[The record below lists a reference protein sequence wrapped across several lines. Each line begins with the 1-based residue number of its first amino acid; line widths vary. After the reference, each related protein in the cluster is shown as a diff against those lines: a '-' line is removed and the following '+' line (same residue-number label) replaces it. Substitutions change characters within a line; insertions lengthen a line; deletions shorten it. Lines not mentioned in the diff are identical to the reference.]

1 MKQIGFIGTGGMG
14 SGMAAN
20 LLGAGFGLVVNDIR
34 HEAAR
39 PLEEKGAVFAGSPR
53 EVAEG
58 CNVVL
63 SMLPD
68 GAAVRDV
75 GLGAGGLRDAA
86 GGARTWVDF
95 SSIDKKTVVELDE
108 GLKAHG
114 WQLLDASVSGVEE
127 AAAAAALSIWASGP
141 KALYDENM
149 AVFEAMGK
157 KIEAMGK
164 KIVYMG
170 ELGNAKLVKTA
181 NAMLSGIMHMGMV
194 EVYNWLKTG
203 GLDEQDFENFI
214 RSSQNY
220 SDALERVTRIIVSGQ
235 FKPRKSW
242 MPKDV
247 GFGLEVAREME
258 TPVPFT
264 SLVDQM
270 FAIAQANG
278 VDGYEATGIACEV
291 FSILSGRKGSGQVQ

>member
-1 MKQIGFIGTGGMG
+1 MKRLGFIGTGGMG

-20 LLGAGFGLVVNDIR
+20 LIEAGFGLVVNDVR
-34 HEAAR
+34 REVAR
-39 PLEEKGAVFAGSPR
+39 PLEGKGAAFAACPR
-53 EVAEG
+53 EVAG
-58 CNVVL
+58 ACDVVL
-63 SMLPD
+63 SMLPH
-68 GAAVRDV
+68 GAAVREV
-75 GLGAGGLRDAA
+75 ALGDGGLVEAA
-86 GGARTWVDF
+86 GGARIWVDF
-95 SSIDKKTVVELDE
+95 SSIDKKTVVEVNE
-108 GLKAHG
+108 GLKAQG
-114 WQLLDASVSGVEE
+114 WRLLDASVSGVEE
-127 AAAAAALSIWASGP
+127 AAAAATLSIWASGP

-149 AVFEAMGK
+149 PVFQ
-157 KIEAMGK
+157 AMGK

-194 EVYNWLKTG
+194 EVFNWLKSG
-203 GLDEQDFENFI
+203 GLNEEDFQNFI

-220 SDALERVTRIIVSGQ
+220 SDALERVTRIIVSGE

-247 GFGLEVAREME
+247 GFGLDVAREME
-258 TPVPFT
+258 IPVPFS
-264 SLVDQM
+264 SLVYQM

-291 FSILSGRKGSGQVQ
+291 FSILSGRKDA

>member
-1 MKQIGFIGTGGMG
+1 
-14 SGMAAN
+14 MAAN

-34 HEAAR
+34 REVAR
-39 PLEEKGAVFAGSPR
+39 PLEEKGAVFAGSPK

-58 CNVVL
+58 CDVVL
-63 SMLPD
+63 SMLPF
-68 GAAVRDV
+68 GAAVREV
-75 GLGAGGLRDAA
+75 GLGDGGLREAT

-95 SSIDKKTVVELDE
+95 SSIDKNTVVEVNESLR
-108 GLKAHG
+108 GHG

-127 AAAAAALSIWASGP
+127 AAAAATLSIWASGP
-141 KALYDENM
+141 RALYDENM
-149 AVFEAMGK
+149 AVFQV
-157 KIEAMGK
+157 MGK

-203 GLDEQDFENFI
+203 GLNEEDFQNFI

-220 SDALERVTRIIVSGQ
+220 SDALERVTRIIVSGE

-242 MPKDV
+242 MPKDI
-247 GFGLEVAREME
+247 GFGLDVAREME
-258 TPVPFT
+258 IPVPF
-264 SLVDQM
+264 SSMVDQM

-291 FSILSGRKGSGQVQ
+291 FSILSGRKGSG

>member
-1 MKQIGFIGTGGMG
+1 MKQLGFIGTGGMG

-20 LLGAGFGLVVNDIR
+20 LIGAGFGLVVNDLR
-34 HEAAR
+34 REVAR
-39 PLEEKGAVFAGSPR
+39 PLEEKGATFAASPR
-53 EVAEG
+53 EVAEA
-58 CNVVL
+58 CDVVL
-63 SMLPD
+63 SMLPH

-75 GLGAGGLRDAA
+75 ALGGGGLGEAA
-86 GGARTWVDF
+86 GGSRAWVDF
-95 SSIDKKTVVELDE
+95 SSIDKKTVVEVNE
-108 GLKAHG
+108 GLQAQG
-114 WQLLDASVSGVEE
+114 WRLLDASVSGVEE
-127 AAAAAALSIWASGP
+127 AAAAATLSIWASGP

-149 AVFEAMGK
+149 PVF
-157 KIEAMGK
+157 EAMGK

-194 EVYNWLKTG
+194 EVFNWLKSG
-203 GLDEQDFENFI
+203 GLTEEDFRNFI

-247 GFGLEVAREME
+247 GFGLDVAREME
-258 TPVPFT
+258 VPVPFT

-291 FSILSGRKGSGQVQ
+291 FSILSGRKDR

>member
-1 MKQIGFIGTGGMG
+1 MKQLGFIGTGGMG
-14 SGMAAN
+14 NGMAAN
-20 LLGAGFGLVVNDIR
+20 LIGAGFGLVVNDLR
-34 HEAAR
+34 REVAR
-39 PLEEKGAVFAGSPR
+39 PLEEKGATFAASPR
-53 EVAEG
+53 EVAEA
-58 CNVVL
+58 CDVVL
-63 SMLPD
+63 SMLPH

-75 GLGAGGLRDAA
+75 ALGGGGLGEAA
-86 GGARTWVDF
+86 GGSRTWVDF
-95 SSIDKKTVVELDE
+95 SSIDKKTVVEVNE
-108 GLKAHG
+108 GLQAQG
-114 WQLLDASVSGVEE
+114 WRLLDASVSGVEE
-127 AAAAAALSIWASGP
+127 AAAAATLSIWASGP

-149 AVFEAMGK
+149 PVF
-157 KIEAMGK
+157 EAMGK

-194 EVYNWLKTG
+194 EVFNWLKSG
-203 GLDEQDFENFI
+203 GLTEEDFRNFI

-247 GFGLEVAREME
+247 GFGLDVAREME
-258 TPVPFT
+258 VPVPFT

-291 FSILSGRKGSGQVQ
+291 FSILSGRKDR

>member
-1 MKQIGFIGTGGMG
+1 MKQVGFIGTGGMG

-20 LLGAGFGLVVNDIR
+20 LAKAGFGLVVNDVR
-34 HEAAR
+34 REVAR
-39 PLEEKGAVFAGSPR
+39 PLEERGAVFKDTPR
-53 EVAEG
+53 EVAES
-58 CNVVL
+58 CELVL
-63 SMLPD
+63 SMLPY

-75 GLGAGGLRDAA
+75 ALGAGGLCEAA

-95 SSIDKKTVVELDE
+95 SSIDKKTVLEVNE
-108 GLKAHG
+108 GLAPHG

-127 AAAAAALSIWASGP
+127 QAAAAALSIWASGP
-141 KALYDENM
+141 RALYDENLP
-149 AVFEAMGK
+149 AFQ
-157 KIEAMGK
+157 AMGK

-194 EVYNWLKTG
+194 EVFNWLRSG
-203 GLDEQDFENFI
+203 GLTEEDFQSFI

-220 SDALERVTRIIVSGQ
+220 SDALERVTRIIVSGR

-258 TPVPFT
+258 IPVPFT

-291 FSILSGRKGSGQVQ
+291 FAVLSGKKER

>member
-1 MKQIGFIGTGGMG
+1 MKQLGFIGTGGMG

-34 HEAAR
+34 REVAQ
-39 PLEEKGAVFAGSPR
+39 PLEEKGAVFAGSPK

-58 CNVVL
+58 CDVVL
-63 SMLPD
+63 SMLPF
-68 GAAVRDV
+68 GAAVREV
-75 GLGAGGLRDAA
+75 GLGDGGLREAT

-95 SSIDKKTVVELDE
+95 SSIDKNTVVEVNESLR
-108 GLKAHG
+108 GHG

-127 AAAAAALSIWASGP
+127 AAAAATLSIWASGP
-141 KALYDENM
+141 RALYDENM
-149 AVFEAMGK
+149 AVFQV
-157 KIEAMGK
+157 MGK

-203 GLDEQDFENFI
+203 GLNEEDFQNFI

-220 SDALERVTRIIVSGQ
+220 SDALERVTRIIVSGE

-242 MPKDV
+242 MPKDI

-258 TPVPFT
+258 IPVPF
-264 SLVDQM
+264 SSMVDQM

-291 FSILSGRKGSGQVQ
+291 FSILSGRKGSG

>member
-1 MKQIGFIGTGGMG
+1 MG

-34 HEAAR
+34 REVAR
-39 PLEEKGAVFAGSPR
+39 PLEEKGAVFAGSPK

-58 CNVVL
+58 CDVVL
-63 SMLPD
+63 SMLPF
-68 GAAVRDV
+68 GAAVREV
-75 GLGAGGLRDAA
+75 GLGDGGLREAT

-95 SSIDKKTVVELDE
+95 SSIDKNTVVEVNESLR
-108 GLKAHG
+108 GHG

-127 AAAAAALSIWASGP
+127 AAAAATLSIWASGP
-141 KALYDENM
+141 RALYDENM
-149 AVFEAMGK
+149 AVFQV
-157 KIEAMGK
+157 MGK

-203 GLDEQDFENFI
+203 GLNEEDFQNFI

-220 SDALERVTRIIVSGQ
+220 SDALERVTRIIVSGE

-242 MPKDV
+242 MPKDI
-247 GFGLEVAREME
+247 GFGLDVAREME
-258 TPVPFT
+258 IPVPF
-264 SLVDQM
+264 SSMVDQM

-291 FSILSGRKGSGQVQ
+291 FSILSGRKGSG

>member
-1 MKQIGFIGTGGMG
+1 MNKLGFIGTGGMG

-20 LLGAGFGLVVNDIR
+20 LLKAGFGLVVNDIR
-34 HEAAR
+34 REVAR
-39 PLEEKGAVFAGSPR
+39 PLEEKGAVFAHTPR
-53 EVAEG
+53 EVAES
-58 CNVVL
+58 CDVVF
-63 SMLPD
+63 SMLPYS
-68 GAAVRDV
+68 AAVRDV
-75 GLGAGGLRDAA
+75 ALGEGGLSEAT
-86 GGARTWVDF
+86 GGARIWVDF
-95 SSIDKKTVVELDE
+95 SSIDKNTVVEMNE
-108 GLKAHG
+108 ALKAHG

-127 AAAAAALSIWASGP
+127 QAAAAALSIWASGP
-141 KALYDENM
+141 ETLYDENM
-149 AVFEAMGK
+149 AAFQ
-157 KIEAMGK
+157 AMGK

-194 EVYNWLKTG
+194 EVFNWLKAG
-203 GLDEQDFENFI
+203 GLNEDDFQNFI

-220 SDALERVTRIIVSGQ
+220 SDALERVTRIIVSGN

-247 GFGLEVAREME
+247 GFGLDVARDME
-258 TPVPFT
+258 IPVPFT
-264 SLVDQM
+264 SLVYQM

-291 FSILSGRKGSGQVQ
+291 FSILSGRKAR

>member
-1 MKQIGFIGTGGMG
+1 MKQLGFIGTGGMG

-20 LLGAGFGLVVNDIR
+20 LIGAGFGLVVNDLR
-34 HEAAR
+34 RDVAR
-39 PLEEKGAVFAGSPR
+39 PLEEKGATFAASPR
-53 EVAEG
+53 EVAEA
-58 CNVVL
+58 CDVVL
-63 SMLPD
+63 SMLPH

-75 GLGAGGLRDAA
+75 ALGGGGLGEAA
-86 GGARTWVDF
+86 GGSRTWVDF
-95 SSIDKKTVVELDE
+95 SSIDKKTVVEVNE
-108 GLKAHG
+108 GLQAQG
-114 WQLLDASVSGVEE
+114 WRLLDASVSGVEE
-127 AAAAAALSIWASGP
+127 AAAAATLSIWASGP

-149 AVFEAMGK
+149 PVF
-157 KIEAMGK
+157 EAMGK

-194 EVYNWLKTG
+194 EVFNWLKSG
-203 GLDEQDFENFI
+203 GLTEEDFRNFI

-247 GFGLEVAREME
+247 GFGLDVAREME
-258 TPVPFT
+258 IPVPFT

-291 FSILSGRKGSGQVQ
+291 FSILSGRKDR

>member
-1 MKQIGFIGTGGMG
+1 MKRLGFIGTGGMG

-20 LLGAGFGLVVNDIR
+20 LLKAGFGLVVNDIR
-34 HEAAR
+34 REVAR
-39 PLEEKGAVFAGSPR
+39 PLEENGAVFAHNPR
-53 EVAEG
+53 EVAES
-58 CNVVL
+58 CDVVL
-63 SMLPD
+63 SMLPFS
-68 GAAVRDV
+68 AAVRDV
-75 GLGAGGLRDAA
+75 ALAEGGLAEA
-86 GGARTWVDF
+86 TGGARVWVDF
-95 SSIDKKTVVELDE
+95 SSIDKNTVVEMNGALT
-108 GLKAHG
+108 AHG

-127 AAAAAALSIWASGP
+127 QAAAAALSIWASGP
-141 KALYDENM
+141 RTLYDENL
-149 AVFEAMGK
+149 AVFQ
-157 KIEAMGK
+157 AMGK

-194 EVYNWLKTG
+194 EVFNWLKAG
-203 GLDEQDFENFI
+203 GLNEEDFQNFI

-220 SDALERVTRIIVSGQ
+220 SDALERVTRIIVSGN

-247 GFGLEVAREME
+247 GFGLDVARDME
-258 TPVPFT
+258 IPVPFS
-264 SLVDQM
+264 SLVYQM

-291 FSILSGRKGSGQVQ
+291 FSILSGGKAR

>member
-1 MKQIGFIGTGGMG
+1 MKQLGFIGTGGMG

-20 LLGAGFGLVVNDIR
+20 LLGAGFGVMVNDIR
-34 HEAAR
+34 REVVR
-39 PLEEKGAVFAGSPR
+39 PLEEKGAVFAGSPK

-58 CNVVL
+58 CDVVL
-63 SMLPD
+63 SMLPF
-68 GAAVRDV
+68 GAAVREV
-75 GLGAGGLRDAA
+75 GLGDGGLREAT

-95 SSIDKKTVVELDE
+95 SSIDKKTVVEVDE
-108 GLKAHG
+108 GLREHG
-114 WQLLDASVSGVEE
+114 WRLLDASVSGVEE
-127 AAAAAALSIWASGP
+127 AAAAATLSIWASGP
-141 KALYDENM
+141 RALYDENM
-149 AVFEAMGK
+149 AVFR
-157 KIEAMGK
+157 AMGK

-194 EVYNWLKTG
+194 EVYNWLKNG
-203 GLDEQDFENFI
+203 GLNEEDFQNFI

-258 TPVPFT
+258 IPVPFS

-291 FSILSGRKGSGQVQ
+291 FSILSGRKGDG

>member
-1 MKQIGFIGTGGMG
+1 MKQVGFIGTGGMG

-20 LLGAGFGLVVNDIR
+20 LAKAGFGLVINDVR
-34 HEAAR
+34 REVAR
-39 PLEEKGAVFAGSPR
+39 PLEEQGAVFKDTAR
-53 EVAEG
+53 EVAES
-58 CNVVL
+58 CELVL
-63 SMLPD
+63 SMLPY
-68 GAAVRDV
+68 GAAVRAV
-75 GLGAGGLRDAA
+75 ALGGGGLCEAA

-95 SSIDKKTVVELDE
+95 SSIDKKTVLEVNE
-108 GLKAHG
+108 GLAPRG

-127 AAAAAALSIWASGP
+127 QAAAAALSIWASGP
-141 KALYDENM
+141 RTLYDENLP
-149 AVFEAMGK
+149 VFQAMGT
-157 KIEAMGK
+157 

-194 EVYNWLKTG
+194 EVFNWLRSG
-203 GLDEQDFENFI
+203 GLTEEDFQSFI

-220 SDALERVTRIIVSGQ
+220 SDALERVTRIIVSGR

-258 TPVPFT
+258 IPVPFT
-264 SLVDQM
+264 ALVDQM

-291 FSILSGRKGSGQVQ
+291 FSILSGGKER

>member
-1 MKQIGFIGTGGMG
+1 MKQLGFIGTGGMG

-20 LLGAGFGLVVNDIR
+20 LLKAGFGLVVNDIR
-34 HEAAR
+34 REVAR
-39 PLEEKGAVFAGSPR
+39 PLEEQGAVLADSPR
-53 EVAEG
+53 EVAEA
-58 CNVVL
+58 CELVL
-63 SMLPD
+63 SMLPY

-75 GLGAGGLRDAA
+75 ALGDGGLHEAQ
-86 GGARTWVDF
+86 GGARAWVDF
-95 SSIDKKTVVELDE
+95 SSIDKKTVVELDDN
-108 GLKAHG
+108 LKTHG
-114 WQLLDASVSGVEE
+114 WRLLDASVSGVEE
-127 AAAAAALSIWASGP
+127 QAAAAALSIWASGP
-141 KALYDENM
+141 RALYDENLP
-149 AVFEAMGK
+149 VFQAMGN
-157 KIEAMGK
+157 

-194 EVYNWLKTG
+194 EVFNWLKSG
-203 GLDEQDFENFI
+203 GLTEEDFQSFI

-247 GFGLEVAREME
+247 GFGLDVAREME
-258 TPVPFT
+258 IPVPFT
-264 SLVDQM
+264 SLVYQM

-291 FSILSGRKGSGQVQ
+291 FSLLSGRKAR

>member
-1 MKQIGFIGTGGMG
+1 MKQIGFVGTGGMG

-20 LLGAGFGLVVNDIR
+20 LLKAGFGVVVNDIR
-34 HEAAR
+34 REVTR
-39 PLEEKGAVFAGSPR
+39 PLEENGAVFKGSPR
-53 EVAEG
+53 EVAEASD
-58 CNVVL
+58 VVL
-63 SMLPD
+63 SMLPY
-68 GAAVRDV
+68 GAAVRQV
-75 GLGAGGLRDAA
+75 ALGESGLSEAD

-95 SSIDKKTVVELDE
+95 SSIDKKTVLEVNGTLRER
-108 GLKAHG
+108 G
-114 WQLLDASVSGVEE
+114 WALLDASVSGVEE
-127 AAAAAALSIWASGP
+127 AAAAATLSIWASGP
-141 KALYDENM
+141 RALYDENL
-149 AVFEAMGK
+149 AVFQ
-157 KIEAMGK
+157 AMGK

-194 EVYNWLKTG
+194 EVYNWLKAG
-203 GLDEQDFENFI
+203 GLNEEDFESFI

-220 SDALERVTRIIVSGQ
+220 SDALERVTRIIVSGE

-247 GFGLEVAREME
+247 GFGLDVAREME
-258 TPVPFT
+258 IPVPFS
-264 SLVDQM
+264 SLVYQM

-291 FSILSGRKGSGQVQ
+291 FSILCGWKEAR

>member
-1 MKQIGFIGTGGMG
+1 MKQLGFIGTGGMG

-20 LLGAGFGLVVNDIR
+20 LLDAGFGLVINDIR
-34 HEAAR
+34 REVAR
-39 PLEEKGAVFAGSPR
+39 PLEEKGAVFAGSPK

-58 CNVVL
+58 CDVVL
-63 SMLPD
+63 SMLPF
-68 GAAVRDV
+68 GAAVREV
-75 GLGAGGLRDAA
+75 GLGDGGLREAA

-95 SSIDKKTVVELDE
+95 SSIDKKTVVEVNE
-108 GLKAHG
+108 GLRGHG

-127 AAAAAALSIWASGP
+127 AAAAATLSIWASGP
-141 KALYDENM
+141 RALYDENM
-149 AVFEAMGK
+149 AVFQ
-157 KIEAMGK
+157 AMGK

-203 GLDEQDFENFI
+203 GLNEEDFQNFI

-220 SDALERVTRIIVSGQ
+220 SDALERVTGIIVSGE

-242 MPKDV
+242 MPKDI

-258 TPVPFT
+258 IPVPF
-264 SLVDQM
+264 SSMVDQM

-291 FSILSGRKGSGQVQ
+291 FSILSGRKGSS

>member
-1 MKQIGFIGTGGMG
+1 MKRLGFIGTGGMG

-20 LLGAGFGLVVNDIR
+20 LLKAGFPLVVNDLR
-34 HEAAR
+34 REVTR
-39 PLEEKGAVFAGSPR
+39 PLEEQGAVFKDSPR
-53 EVAEG
+53 EVAEA
-58 CNVVL
+58 CDVVL
-63 SMLPD
+63 SMLPH
-68 GAAVRDV
+68 GAAVHDV
-75 GLGAGGLRDAA
+75 AVGQGGLCEAE

-95 SSIDKKTVVELDE
+95 SSIDKRTVVDVNAALDPR
-108 GLKAHG
+108 G
-114 WQLLDASVSGVEE
+114 WALLDASVSGVEE
-127 AAAAAALSIWASGP
+127 QAAAAALSIWASGP
-141 KALYDENM
+141 RALYDENM
-149 AVFEAMGK
+149 PAFQ
-157 KIEAMGK
+157 AMGK

-194 EVYNWLKTG
+194 EVFNWLKAG
-203 GLDEQDFENFI
+203 GLNEEDFQNFI

-220 SDALERVTRIIVSGQ
+220 SDALERVTRIIVSGN

-247 GFGLEVAREME
+247 GFGLDVARDME
-258 TPVPFT
+258 IPVPFS
-264 SLVDQM
+264 SLVYQM

-291 FSILSGRKGSGQVQ
+291 FSILSGRKGD

>member
-1 MKQIGFIGTGGMG
+1 MKQLGFIGTGGMG

-20 LLGAGFGLVVNDIR
+20 LIGAGFGLVVNDLR
-34 HEAAR
+34 REVAR
-39 PLEEKGAVFAGSPR
+39 PLEEKGATFAASPR
-53 EVAEG
+53 EVAEA
-58 CNVVL
+58 CDVVL
-63 SMLPD
+63 SMLPH

-75 GLGAGGLRDAA
+75 ALGGGGLGEAA
-86 GGARTWVDF
+86 GGSRTWVDF
-95 SSIDKKTVVELDE
+95 SSIDKKTVVEVNE
-108 GLKAHG
+108 GLQAQG
-114 WQLLDASVSGVEE
+114 WRLLDASVSGVEE
-127 AAAAAALSIWASGP
+127 AAAAATLSIWASGP

-149 AVFEAMGK
+149 PVF
-157 KIEAMGK
+157 EAMGK

-194 EVYNWLKTG
+194 EVFNWLKSG
-203 GLDEQDFENFI
+203 GLTEEDFRNFI

-247 GFGLEVAREME
+247 GFGLDVAREME
-258 TPVPFT
+258 VPVPFT

-291 FSILSGRKGSGQVQ
+291 FSILSGRKDR

>member
-1 MKQIGFIGTGGMG
+1 MKQLGFIGTGGMG

-20 LLGAGFGLVVNDIR
+20 LLKAGFGVVVNDVR
-34 HEAAR
+34 REVAR
-39 PLEEKGAVFAGSPR
+39 PLEEQGAVFKDSPR
-53 EVAEG
+53 EVAEA
-58 CNVVL
+58 CDVVL
-63 SMLPD
+63 SILPYS
-68 GAAVRDV
+68 AAVRDV
-75 GLGAGGLRDAA
+75 ALGSGGLCQAA

-95 SSIDKKTVVELDE
+95 SSIDKQTVVEVSEALE
-108 GLKAHG
+108 SHG
-114 WQLLDASVSGVEE
+114 WTLLDASVSGVEE
-127 AAAAAALSIWASGP
+127 QAAAAALSIWASGSR
-141 KALYDENM
+141 ALYDENM
-149 AVFEAMGK
+149 PVFQ
-157 KIEAMGK
+157 AMGK

-194 EVYNWLKTG
+194 EVFNWLKAG
-203 GLDEQDFENFI
+203 GLNEDDFQNFI

-220 SDALERVTRIIVSGQ
+220 SDALERVTRIIVSGN

-247 GFGLEVAREME
+247 GFGLDVARDME
-258 TPVPFT
+258 IPVPFS
-264 SLVDQM
+264 SLVYQM

-291 FSILSGRKGSGQVQ
+291 FSILSGRKAD

>member
-1 MKQIGFIGTGGMG
+1 MKQLGFIGTGGMG

-34 HEAAR
+34 REVAR
-39 PLEEKGAVFAGSPR
+39 PLEEKGAVFAGSPK

-58 CNVVL
+58 CDVVL
-63 SMLPD
+63 SMLPF
-68 GAAVRDV
+68 GAAVREV
-75 GLGAGGLRDAA
+75 GLGDGGLREAT

-95 SSIDKKTVVELDE
+95 SSIDKNTVVEVNESLR
-108 GLKAHG
+108 GHG

-127 AAAAAALSIWASGP
+127 AAAAATLSIWASGP
-141 KALYDENM
+141 RALYDENM
-149 AVFEAMGK
+149 AVFQV
-157 KIEAMGK
+157 MGK

-203 GLDEQDFENFI
+203 GLNEEDFQNFI

-220 SDALERVTRIIVSGQ
+220 SDALERVTRIIVSGE

-242 MPKDV
+242 MPKDI
-247 GFGLEVAREME
+247 GFGLDVAREME
-258 TPVPFT
+258 IPVPF
-264 SLVDQM
+264 SSMVDQM

-291 FSILSGRKGSGQVQ
+291 FSILSGRKGSG